1 MKQYIAIIVFLL
13 LLGTIQ
19 AGIINEKRNFDN
31 NREKINDAIFDKVIE
46 SIMKSA
52 HMSAMSACIVKNG
65 KVVWAKGY
73 GLYDRENGKE
83 AGNETI
89 YLVASISKTIT
100 ATAIM
105 QLYEKGL
112 LSIDDDVNKYL
123 PFPLRNPNY
132 PDEPI
137 TIKMLLSH
145 TSSLAVDPPAFYCY
159 FPGDLEIKGYPYPW
173 LEEYL
178 VPGGMHYKPQVW
190 SDAMPGEKLQY
201 ANVGFSLL
209 GYIVELVSNES
220 FEQYCQQNIFKP
232 LRMHNTSFFLKNL
245 NISRIAVPYEYRGKY
260 EPLLHYAIL
269 DYPAGGLRASIMDL
283 AHFLIAHMN
292 NGVYNGIRILNESST
307 MEMHKVHAHG
317 KYFFDYG
324 YGFQIWHI
332 GGDTYI
338 GHTGG
343 LYGVATKMVYRE
355 SDKIGI
361 IYFINK
367 EVRNLREVTAF
378 AMIERLLFWK
388 ATHDIKELS
397 HDIIQQTIEADKS
410 LLNESI
416 SSISTRQPQA
426 WTEAMQ

>member
-1 MKQYIAIIVFLL
+1 MKHLVVIIAFLL
-13 LLGTIQ
+13 LGATIH
-19 AGIINEKRNFDN
+19 AGIVEKS
-31 NREKINDAIFDKVIE
+31 REDLKERINDAIFDRLIE
-46 SIMKSA
+46 KTMRAA
-52 HMSAMSACIVKNG
+52 HMSALSAAIIKDG
-65 KVVWAKGY
+65 KLVWAKGY

-83 AGNETI
+83 ARNDTV

-105 QLYEKGL
+105 QLQEKGL

-123 PFPLRNPNY
+123 PFALRNPKY
-132 PDEPI
+132 PDKPI
-137 TIKMLLSH
+137 TIKMFLSH

-178 VPGGMHYKPQVW
+178 VPGGIHYKPQIW

-232 LRMHNTSFFLKNL
+232 LGMHNTSFFLKNL
-245 NISRIAVPYEYRGKY
+245 NISNIAVPYEYYGKY

-269 DYPAGGLRASIMDL
+269 DYPAGGLRTNVIDL
-283 AHFLIAHMN
+283 SHFLIAHIN
-292 NGVYNGIRILNESST
+292 DGVYNGIRILNASSIE
-307 MEMHKVHAHG
+307 EMHKVHATSPS
-317 KYFFDYG
+317 YFFDYG

-343 LYGVATKMVYRE
+343 LYGVATKMVYRT

-361 IYFINK
+361 IFFTNK
-367 EVRNLREVTAF
+367 EVRNLKEVTAF
-378 AMIERLLFWK
+378 ALIERLLFWK

-397 HDIIQQTIEADKS
+397 HDIIRQTIEADKS
-410 LLNESI
+410 LLDEM
-416 SSISTRQPQA
+416 TAFQ
-426 WTEAMQ
+426 